1 MKEERALP
9 FPALP
14 DDEDMKWESV
24 LIRLVSTPRTR
35 KELAWKLR
43 ERRCPEEKAAELLD
57 RFEEIGMIDDRAYA
71 LLYVDS
77 KRDFGLRR
85 LRDELRARGVSHA
98 DIDDALAES
107 GIDEAERA
115 LRLARQ
121 WGNQRGMTPRKLDA
135 RLRRRGFSPA
145 AVREAFAQLRE
156 EFGNFH
162 SLGEESDD
170 GDE

>member
-1 MKEERALP
+1 MKGDRAVP
-9 FPALP
+9 FSALS
-14 DDEDMKWESV
+14 DEDMKWESV
-24 LIRLVSTPRTR
+24 LVRLVSTPRTR
-35 KELAWKLR
+35 KELARKLH

-57 RFEEIGMIDDRAYA
+57 RFEEIGMVDDCAYA
-71 LLYVDS
+71 LLYIDS

-85 LRDELRARGVSHA
+85 LRDELRVRGVSHA

-107 GIDEAERA
+107 EIDETERA

-121 WGNQRGMTPRKLDA
+121 WKNQRGMTPPKLDA
-135 RLRRRGFSPA
+135 RLRRRGFSSA

>member
-1 MKEERALP
+1 MKEERSLPFSALP
-9 FPALP
+9 
-14 DDEDMKWESV
+14 DEDMKWESV
-24 LIRLVSTPRTR
+24 LIRLVSIPHTR
-35 KELAWKLR
+35 KELARKLR

-121 WGNQRGMTPRKLDA
+121 WGNQRGMTPQKLDA
-135 RLRRRGFSPA
+135 RLRRRGFSSS
-145 AVREAFAQLRE
+145 AVREAFSQLHE
-156 EFGNFH
+156 ELENFR
-162 SLGEESDD
+162 SLGEGTG
-170 GDE
+170 GDEE

>member
-1 MKEERALP
+1 MKGDRAVP
-9 FPALP
+9 FSALR
-14 DDEDMKWESV
+14 DEDMKWESV
-24 LIRLVSTPRTR
+24 LVRLVSTPRTR
-35 KELAWKLR
+35 KELARKLH

-121 WGNQRGMTPRKLDA
+121 WGNQRGMTPQKLDA